1 MNRTICETL
10 TAGLQCRTGRTL
22 FEDQLALAVRGVA
35 ADVLLDVCVLV
46 VVDPDTLV
54 PRGSC
59 YPPDQAGLSH
69 RGLSL
74 DQDRV
79 APEEQNRNTSTQ
91 HFYWLLVPSVC
102 SRVPLRNSWKRS

>member
-1 MNRTICETL
+1 MNKTICETL

-74 DQDRV
+74 DQDGV
-79 APEEQNRNTSTQ
+79 APEERTNKYRNRI
-91 HFYWLLVPSVC
+91 FLVDPVSVC
-102 SRVPLRNSWKRS
+102 VSMCT